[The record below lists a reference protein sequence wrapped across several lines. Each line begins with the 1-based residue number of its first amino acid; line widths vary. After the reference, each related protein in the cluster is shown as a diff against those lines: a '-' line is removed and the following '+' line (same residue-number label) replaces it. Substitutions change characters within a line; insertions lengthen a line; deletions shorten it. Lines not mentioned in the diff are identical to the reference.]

1 MNVKFEINVKQ
12 FEVMNDKMI
21 QQVKHGVEKGV
32 KDISA
37 QILDSATDI
46 VYNQKSYETKE
57 KYESKSGFRTGNLG
71 RSYMEQYTWTGSSYT
86 AILSNKASYFPYVEL
101 GTGIYAVGGR
111 QTPWCY
117 QDAQGIWHWT
127 KGQRGKYSFTQAL
140 NIHYDNIVPT
150 VNKWIQYELG
160 GI

>member
-21 QQVKHGVEKGV
+21 QQVKRGVEKGV

-46 VYNQKSYETKE
+46 VYNSVST
-57 KYESKSGFRTGNLG
+57 GHRTGNLG

>member
-21 QQVKHGVEKGV
+21 QQVKRGVEKGV

-46 VYNQKSYETKE
+46 IYN
-57 KYESKSGFRTGNLG
+57 ESKTGHRTGSSGIGGN
-71 RSYMEQYTWTGSSYT
+71 YVMEYTWTGSSYT
-86 AILSNKASYFPYVEL
+86 AILSNRKTYFPYVEL
-101 GTGIYAVGGR
+101 GTGIYAIGGR

-117 QDAQGIWHWT
+117 QDADGQWHWT